1 MTVLAATLHG
11 LEGLDDI
18 EETDD
23 LVTQAIGQLTP
34 EVYRF
39 EGCVPQVAGH
49 GFIALFGAPIA
60 CEDHVLRALHA
71 AFGLQRALKHIEPR
85 WKPKPHH
92 DLSLGLHIALHT
104 GPVTIG
110 PIGSDL
116 NVQALTQGTTC
127 QIAMHIQQQTAA
139 VNQRIVASDA
149 VRQQAAGFF
158 EFVDD
163 DRLTLPMVRQ
173 PVPISTCTEPLSA
186 GSRLEV
192 SLARQHTAFCGRS
205 DEMTR
210 LRTLW
215 MRVCNAEG
223 QVVCLIG
230 EAGIGKSR
238 LAYEFRQTLRH
249 ARLLTIQAM
258 SYGTAM
264 PYHALLPLLCDLLGI
279 DHHDV
284 AEQQRRQISQS
295 LAVLSPS
302 LAADAHYSSTSWVFR
317 RGTIRQA

>member
-230 EAGIGKSR
+230 EAGNDILEGGPGNDDLIGT
-238 LAYEFRQTLRH
+238 LLDEDEFDNDVLKGDSGHDFLFSGDGHDYLEGGSGHDSLCGGRGQTFCGVVKVTTSCGDRM
-249 ARLLTIQAM
+249 AM
-258 SYGTAM
+258 T
-264 PYHALLPLLCDLLGI
+264 
-279 DHHDV
+279 
-284 AEQQRRQISQS
+284 
-295 LAVLSPS
+295 
-302 LAADAHYSSTSWVFR
+302 T
-317 RGTIRQA
+317 